1 MTPQPQEEVPTA
13 GSNLA
18 QQSENGN
25 NLTPVPLQLELG
37 GRVRNISK
45 PKHWYMA
52 VAEAVKNSMDA
63 IEEANEK
70 AKRQGWIEV
79 VLERSKDLASLGS
92 LGPVQH
98 VTVKDNGVGFTE
110 PNFKSFC
117 RPDSLYKLRRGG
129 KGVGRLV
136 CLQAFRQM
144 QVGSVFQ
151 EDNAWKKRRFVFQQE
166 APELSQSLVVDGEAD
181 WLTEIKLT
189 DLREEYFT
197 AASVELDHMVDWLIE
212 HFLAAL
218 LEKPTWLKSLIIRDG
233 RRQRDL
239 TELVIGGVVWDANF
253 KVGNYD
259 FGAKCYKLKNIEKDD
274 MVRLVAGGTV
284 VDANTRPLEHYIP
297 HLEKISEKVTHVVL
311 VKSPFF
317 DEHINDARNGVSF
330 CEDGE
335 ESALLGI
342 TAAQFRHGL
351 AIALAKP
358 LRPHIDQ
365 SVQELK
371 NKVEEVVRQEAPSYK
386 PLLAGYFESRD
397 FSGLPKS
404 ARTEE
409 ILTSID
415 GFRRRE
421 AVHLKKESKRLA
433 RIASKDAS
441 YWEGARKLASQVD
454 VQKQVALAEYVSL
467 RKIVLEYLENLLNI
481 QANGK
486 ASLEKEVHNLIFP
499 QKTDTES
506 DK

>member
-1 MTPQPQEEVPTA
+1 MTPQPQEEVPNA
-13 GSNLA
+13 GSTPA
-18 QQSENGN
+18 QQSGKEND
-25 NLTPVPLQLELG
+25 LTPVPLQLELG

-79 VLERSKDLASLGS
+79 VLERSKDLASLGAIS
-92 LGPVQH
+92 PVQH
-98 VTVKDNGVGFTE
+98 VVVRDNGVGFNE

-117 RPDSLYKLRRGG
+117 RPDSVYKLRRGG

-136 CLQAFRQM
+136 GIQAFRQM

-166 APELSQSLVVDGEAD
+166 APELLESLVVNGEAD
-181 WLTEIKLT
+181 WLTEVKLT
-189 DLREEYFT
+189 DLREDYFT
-197 AASVELDHMVDWLIE
+197 AASVELDHMVDWLIK

-218 LEKPTWLKSLIIRDG
+218 LEKPTWLKALTVRDG

-239 TELVIGGVVWDANF
+239 TELVSGGVVWDANF
-253 KVGNYD
+253 KVGNYE
-259 FGAKCYKLKNIEKDD
+259 FGAKCYKLKTIEKDD
-274 MVRLVAGGTV
+274 MVRLVAGGRV
-284 VDANTRPLEHYIP
+284 VDANTQPLEHYVP

-351 AIALAKP
+351 ATALSKP
-358 LRPHIDQ
+358 LAPHINK

-371 NKVEEVVRQEAPSYK
+371 GKVEEVVRQEAPSYK
-386 PLLAGYFESRD
+386 PLLVGYFESKD
-397 FSGLPKS
+397 FSDLPKS
-404 ARTEE
+404 AP
-409 ILTSID
+409 
-415 GFRRRE
+415 RR
-421 AVHLKKESKRLA
+421 
-433 RIASKDAS
+433 
-441 YWEGARKLASQVD
+441 
-454 VQKQVALAEYVSL
+454 
-467 RKIVLEYLENLLNI
+467 
-481 QANGK
+481 
-486 ASLEKEVHNLIFP
+486 F
-499 QKTDTES
+499 
-506 DK
+506 